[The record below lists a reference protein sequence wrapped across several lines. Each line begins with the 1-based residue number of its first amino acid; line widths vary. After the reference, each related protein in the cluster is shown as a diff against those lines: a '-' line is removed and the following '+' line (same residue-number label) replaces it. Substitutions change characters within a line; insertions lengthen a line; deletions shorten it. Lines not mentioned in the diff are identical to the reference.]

1 MPRSLQTIRF
11 RPLPLVAFAGLLSLG
26 CDGGVGAGVPD
37 NRVATSHT
45 QQSQEDM
52 SLAPGDAKAIE
63 IIEAPIDPAQR
74 SYYQE

>member
-1 MPRSLQTIRF
+1 MPRFLRTDHF
-11 RPLPLVAFAGLLSLG
+11 RLLPLVAFAALVSPG

-52 SLAPGDAKAIE
+52 TLAPGDAKAIE
-63 IIEAPIDPAQR
+63 IIEAPIDPAER